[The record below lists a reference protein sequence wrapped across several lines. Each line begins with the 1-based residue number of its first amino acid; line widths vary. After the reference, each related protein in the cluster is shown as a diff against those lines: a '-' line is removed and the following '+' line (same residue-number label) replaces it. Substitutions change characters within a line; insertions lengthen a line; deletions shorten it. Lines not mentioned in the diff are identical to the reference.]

1 MSEILDALKK
11 LDREKAARR
20 SGTADISVEILAP
33 GLPRGGKRLRRHI
46 AIVCFTA
53 VVAATITYAVV
64 VTLRV
69 SPEPAPPARIG
80 PPAPAQQ
87 ASSAVREP
95 AVPTTSDPSA
105 VIHRSVPKQQ
115 PAPAPREPESS
126 SESPSPAPVS
136 SAPPVQQVAPAPIEP
151 VLPAKSVPPPPMA
164 PAAAPSEASPAP
176 AKVQKPVEKERSPT
190 AVPASPAPPTTP
202 GVASGTGKTVPD
214 QAPSAA
220 GSAVTPSSF
229 RITVIVWDED
239 PSKRWAMINGMKTAQ
254 GSVIEGA
261 KVEEI
266 TLTGVRFFHNGRYF
280 EVPMN

>member
-20 SGTADISVEILAP
+20 NGTADIAVEILAP
-33 GLPRGGKRLRRHI
+33 GLPRSGKKLRRHI

-53 VVAATITYAVV
+53 VVAAAITYAVV
-64 VTLRV
+64 MTLRV
-69 SPEPAPPARIG
+69 SPEPAPPARID
-80 PPAPAQQ
+80 PPASAQQ
-87 ASSAVREP
+87 APSAVREP
-95 AVPTTSDPSA
+95 APPTKSDPSA

-136 SAPPVQQVAPAPIEP
+136 SPPPVQQVAPAPIEP
-151 VLPAKSVPPPPMA
+151 ALPAKPVPPASTVPSA
-164 PAAAPSEASPAP
+164 VQSEASPAP
-176 AKVQKPVEKERSPT
+176 AKVQKPVEKETSPT

-202 GVASGTGKTVPD
+202 GVAPGTGKTVPD
-214 QAPSAA
+214 QAPFQA
-220 GSAVTPSSF
+220 GPAVTPSSF
-229 RITVIVWDED
+229 KITVIVWDED

-266 TLTGVRFFHNGRYF
+266 NLTGVRFFHNGRYV